1 MGCLHQVPL
10 LRDKLIIFVCDSK
23 VLQLVGKETC
33 KSFLSVSSIFDSGK
47 RLSYVT
53 SGKQIMFSR

>member
-10 LRDKLIIFVCDSK
+10 LRDNLNIFVCDSK
-23 VLQLVGKETC
+23 VLQLIGKGIC
-33 KSFLSVSSIFDSGK
+33 KSFLSVSRIFDSGR

-53 SGKQIMFSR
+53 SSKQIVLSS